1 MLRRGPTA
9 ITLGESDLL
18 DFKVRSERRLAEERE
33 NRNHKHK
40 NRSTDTQDGPRFNTR
55 GQKER
60 RSQEAD
66 RAIVEP
72 FIRPSNTQAVPLEN
86 SDVTS
91 TVHIEEQTESLSLID
106 PFSDSGEETTTLDDT
121 AHDMYLRSSPR
132 NTGLGVAVAPS
143 PSKNDDFHYGGF
155 VESPIDNHRRTTSS
169 SFGKFQ
175 LLEQKPANA
184 FQLPKTR
191 PHLNMNHSQE
201 SDLENVCL
209 ALLYTYP
216 RMPQAPQ
223 NGAQLPV
230 SLLV

>member
-33 NRNHKHK
+33 NRKHK
-40 NRSTDTQDGPRFNTR
+40 YRNLPADAQDGPRFNTR
-55 GQKER
+55 AQKQR

-91 TVHIEEQTESLSLID
+91 TLHIEEQTESLSLMD

-121 AHDMYLRSSPR
+121 AHEMPLRSSLR
-132 NTGLGVAVAPS
+132 TIGLEVPVASS

-155 VESPIDNHRRTTSS
+155 VESPIDNHRRT

-175 LLEQKPANA
+175 L
-184 FQLPKTR
+184 
-191 PHLNMNHSQE
+191 
-201 SDLENVCL
+201 
-209 ALLYTYP
+209 
-216 RMPQAPQ
+216 
-223 NGAQLPV
+223 
-230 SLLV
+230 